1 METKSAHGYEKQC
14 CHMADSCQM
23 QNSSVAQERGM
34 GGGGGENRHSK
45 VRTTF
50 FFPPGRYF
58 FLRQQEESILFFWSL
73 SPQALQNVDALLS
86 SWKIRAMITLK
97 KFYLSEFLP
106 SM

>member
-34 GGGGGENRHSK
+34 GGGGGGENRHSK

-50 FFPPGRYF
+50 FFPPWK
-58 FLRQQEESILFFWSL
+58 ILFFKTTRRKYFIFLVPL
-73 SPQALQNVDALLS
+73 SPGFTKRRCSVVKLEN
-86 SWKIRAMITLK
+86 
-97 KFYLSEFLP
+97 
-106 SM
+106 